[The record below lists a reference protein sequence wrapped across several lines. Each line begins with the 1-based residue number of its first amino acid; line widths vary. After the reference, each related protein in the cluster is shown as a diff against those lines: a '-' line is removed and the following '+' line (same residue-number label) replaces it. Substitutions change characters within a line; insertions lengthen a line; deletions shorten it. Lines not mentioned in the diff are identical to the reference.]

1 MVETLLGGNP
11 RLRCCVQ
18 SGNRDS
24 NGSHFMI
31 TTVGRAVPCR
41 AMPSCALLCLAV
53 PCLALLCLA
62 VPSCALLCRCLALPC
77 RALLA
82 AAVLLLLLLSID
94 CAQPVRHA
102 LAIVSTSRCPGNYA
116 AA

>member
-1 MVETLLGGNP
+1 
-11 RLRCCVQ
+11 
-18 SGNRDS
+18 
-24 NGSHFMI
+24 
-31 TTVGRAVPCR
+31 
-41 AMPSCALLCLAV
+41 
-53 PCLALLCLA
+53 
-62 VPSCALLCRCLALPC
+62 LPC